1 MTESEK
7 RGTQGFASM
16 TPEMRSEIASKGGRM
31 AHAKGTAHEFTPDEA
46 RTAGS
51 LGGLRVSVDRTHMS
65 AIGRKGG
72 LERARRAA
80 AQRDAE
86 EGV

>member
-1 MTESEK
+1 MNQP
-7 RGTQGFASM
+7 RGKQGFASM
-16 TPEMRSEIASKGGRM
+16 EPTKRSEIASLGGRI

-51 LGGLRVSVDRTHMS
+51 LGGLRVSADRTYMS

-86 EGV
+86 EGA